1 MTGSPY
7 GFPGS
12 PTGPQGSGAPGW
24 PPVGPPPGW
33 PTQPA
38 PQPYG
43 QGAHPQQG
51 VPYPPQQGPQPYG
64 QHPYSTFAPQPAV
77 QPQAAA
83 PLPGSAPLGPPK
95 PNSLSI
101 DSFKPPKKQV
111 GALIAFLL
119 GFAVLIGTFIA
130 VDHFSRG
137 TPGQP
142 VASDAPSASASST
155 LPGLE
160 FVGTSAKGVWEITDT
175 RWASDRVTVT
185 IKLTVTSGTLR
196 YTFYAYTNTN
206 AKVSYPEVTSSTVLE
221 PGRLT
226 AGQSATG
233 TLTLKLSHSDATLI
247 LADSTETP
255 LSGLAIKA

>member
-7 GFPGS
+7 GYPGS
-12 PTGPQGSGAPGW
+12 ANGPQGPGTPGW
-24 PPVGPPPGW
+24 PPASPPGW
-33 PTQPA
+33 PPA
-38 PQPYG
+38 PPPQHYS
-43 QGAHPQQG
+43 QGAYPQT
-51 VPYPPQQGPQPYG
+51 PG
-64 QHPYSTFAPQPAV
+64 QHHDGQPPYSTFAPQPAAPP
-77 QPQAAA
+77 QPTAL
-83 PLPGSAPLGPPK
+83 PLGSAPLGMPK

-101 DSFKPPKKQV
+101 DSYKPPKKQV
-111 GALIAFLL
+111 GSLIAFLL

-137 TPGQP
+137 TPTQP
-142 VASDAPSASASST
+142 VASDAPSASTA

-175 RWASDRVTVT
+175 RWSSDRVTVT

-196 YTFYAYTNTN
+196 YTFYAYTNAT
-206 AKVSYPEVTSSTVLE
+206 AKVSYPDTTSSTVLE
-221 PGRLT
+221 PGRLA

-233 TLTLKLSHSDATLI
+233 TLTLKLTRGDATLI